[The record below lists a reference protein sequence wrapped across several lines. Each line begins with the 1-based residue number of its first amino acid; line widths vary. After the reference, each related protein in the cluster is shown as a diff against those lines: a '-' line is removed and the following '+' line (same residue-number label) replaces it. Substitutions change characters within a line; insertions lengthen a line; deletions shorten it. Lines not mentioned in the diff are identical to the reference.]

1 MKKFRGQLPERWQVV
16 TLSGGYAIV
25 TLPQQDLDVLAGI
38 PQVEYIEKPKRLYFG
53 VDAGRA
59 ASCINPVQT
68 GVWTGAEEN
77 VESVSDGAHVGGE
90 LVGRVPA
97 GMC

>member
-1 MKKFRGQLPERWQVV
+1 M
-16 TLSGGYAIV
+16 